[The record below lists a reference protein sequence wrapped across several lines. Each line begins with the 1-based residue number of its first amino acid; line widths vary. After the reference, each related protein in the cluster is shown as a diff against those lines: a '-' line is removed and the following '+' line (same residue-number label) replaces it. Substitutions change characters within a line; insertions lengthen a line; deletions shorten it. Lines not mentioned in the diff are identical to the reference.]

1 MARMST
7 PDVGSVTTQTPIDAG
22 VDAFALD
29 LLVEISRSLANVER
43 LAAAAVGAL
52 VIIAAALSAIAG
64 ACVAIALGA
73 GR

>member
-7 PDVGSVTTQTPIDAG
+7 PDVGSVTTHPPIAAG